1 MKGTEKQI
9 AWAKEII
16 DHALDTCRR
25 NIELDTKRLEEYG
38 HQVYQTSID
47 AMKVMMKVIE
57 KIGSTTEDAEKI
69 INKKDILSGE
79 NILKTVDR
87 WAEQIRV
94 GKLTVEQLAKDN
106 GVELDAEE
114 VEKEIYMMHRE
125 PLTNRGEIDEGK
137 PAFDKAQAI
146 REAEMYWAHL
156 TDREKKIYHVYVGIH
171 KVAVPADDERS
182 AEQIYH
188 DMLEDDTWP
197 ADHDVIELEK
207 IYQVEF
213 KAGPGKHFDGDVNY
227 MMADIGDVHLYA
239 ECEWKEGQE
248 EDAGYCTLVQT
259 IVADARRMGFPVE
272 SLSFYYDGFE
282 DKLSDDARTA
292 CKVWS
297 DSYKE

>member
-1 MKGTEKQI
+1 MTYYVNADSFGAEIPANWEEI
-9 AWAKEII
+9 AAYLNELTDERGIAE
-16 DHALDTCRR
+16 DHDACNDLWEEYWRG
-25 NIELDTKRLEEYG
+25 ELDGAPE
-38 HQVYQTSID
+38 
-47 AMKVMMKVIE
+47 
-57 KIGSTTEDAEKI
+57 
-69 INKKDILSGE
+69 
-79 NILKTVDR
+79 
-87 WAEQIRV
+87 
-94 GKLTVEQLAKDN
+94 AKND
-106 GVELDAEE
+106 VT
-114 VEKEIYMMHRE
+114 IYMMHEE
-125 PLTNRGEIDEGK
+125 PLTSRGEIGEGK
-137 PAFDKAQAI
+137 PTFDKNEAI
-146 REAEMYWAHL
+146 REAEMQWAHM
-156 TDREKKIYHVYVGIH
+156 TDREKKNYHVYVGIH
-171 KVAVPADDERS
+171 KVTVPVDDTRS

-213 KAGPGKHFDGDVNY
+213 KAGPGKHFDGDVNF
-227 MMADIGDVHLYA
+227 MMADIGEVHLYA